1 MAFRVGGLL
10 RAIASGILEID
21 DTAVPYE
28 QLEIL
33 NDFLSKHRFS
43 FDGKAGANLLAEL
56 KRKHMVDSITVI
68 GQSGDL
74 VVSSEGNGHS
84 EGAFAASLLRQ
95 IDSELATPETLMIKG
110 IGSWFMVFPFNE
122 KTYIIRAP
130 ASLSSIELKALANDM
145 ELAVIRE

>member
-1 MAFRVGGLL
+1 MAFRIGGLL
-10 RAIASGILEID
+10 RFIASGILEID
-21 DTAVPYE
+21 DTVVPYE

-43 FDGKAGANLLAEL
+43 FDGKGGAKLLSEL

-84 EGAFAASLLRQ
+84 EGTLAASLLRQ

-110 IGSWFMVFPFNE
+110 LGSWFMVFPFNE

-130 ASLSSIELKALANDM
+130 ASLSGVELKALANDM
-145 ELAVIRE
+145 ESKVLRE

>member
-1 MAFRVGGLL
+1 MPFRIGGLL

-33 NDFLSKHRFS
+33 NDFLAKHRFS
-43 FDGKAGANLLAEL
+43 FEGKEGAKLLTEL

-68 GQSGDL
+68 GQSGEL
-74 VVSSEGNGHS
+74 VVSSEGNGRS
-84 EGAFAASLLRQ
+84 EGTLATSLLRQ

-110 IGSWFMVFPFNE
+110 LGSWFMVFPFNE
-122 KTYIIRAP
+122 KTYIVRAP
-130 ASLSSIELKALANDM
+130 SSLSSIELRALAKDM
-145 ELAVIRE
+145 ESVVLSE